1 MHHHYYYHHQW
12 CEWFTLLL
20 SSLQWWFD
28 VVHKQYIS
36 IVLTNVS
43 LSKNSFNIFKRIF
56 FLKKISSYFDILL
69 FKIHQNIIIEVH
81 SLISFHWINWIELN
95 YNFLLILLEL
105 QSQELVHIKVLKLS
119 NFHFYIWS
127 KTYLWII

>member
-43 LSKNSFNIFKRIF
+43 LSKNRFNIFKRIF
-56 FLKKISSYFDILL
+56 FLKKIFSYFDILL
-69 FKIHQNIIIEVH
+69 FEIHHNIIFEVH
-81 SLISFHWINWIELN
+81 SLISFHWINSIELN
-95 YNFLLILLEL
+95 YNFLLILFEL

-127 KTYLWII
+127 KIYLWII

>member
-28 VVHKQYIS
+28 VFHKQYIS

-56 FLKKISSYFDILL
+56 FLKKIFSYFDILL